1 MIRIFIISVAVAI
14 LLMGCAASNHTPQN
28 AATQSIDST
37 SPGDQP
43 QMCTISPHINDDGTW
58 PFDDAWQIY
67 RACST
72 GANDACVVSTEEEID
87 EQFDIQQAPEYIQ
100 QADETAAI
108 SSESGA
114 AANADDIDSTPESQ
128 QFPEVVQSDTDKVI
142 YLTFDDGPSS
152 NTPKILDILKRE
164 NVKATFFV
172 TGHHRNYTYL
182 IKREFDEGHAIGAH
196 SFSHH
201 YDIYASQEAF
211 FKDLE
216 KLQKVIEKYT
226 GSRTRLIRFPGGSS
240 NTSYRLYNEDP
251 YFMNRLCYEVRRRGY
266 QYIDWNLSSKDS
278 SSSFVSTST
287 IIEMA
292 TRDKSNDI
300 CLLMHDTFGKETT
313 VAALPAIIQY
323 YKEKGYRFGIL
334 DTTSFGY
341 HHVHLF
347 PRR

>member
-1 MIRIFIISVAVAI
+1 MNKRFICVALAISLTGCAGSNHRIENAANQSIERANPVDEAQMPDISEDTDDGALAIEESGQIYKACHEGEGESYELSADAAITEQTGELQSSVA
-14 LLMGCAASNHTPQN
+14 
-28 AATQSIDST
+28 
-37 SPGDQP
+37 
-43 QMCTISPHINDDGTW
+43 
-58 PFDDAWQIY
+58 
-67 RACST
+67 
-72 GANDACVVSTEEEID
+72 TE
-87 EQFDIQQAPEYIQ
+87 
-100 QADETAAI
+100 AD
-108 SSESGA
+108 
-114 AANADDIDSTPESQ
+114 ANADDIDAATESQ

-152 NTPKILDILKRE
+152 ITPMVLDILKRE

-240 NTSYRLYNEDP
+240 NASHRLYNDDP
-251 YFMNRLCYEVRRRGY
+251 YFMNRLCNEVRRRGY
-266 QYIDWNLSSKDS
+266 QYIGWNLSSKDS
-278 SSSFVSTST
+278 SSGFVSTST

-292 TRDKSNDI
+292 TRDKSNDV

-313 VAALPAIIQY
+313 VEALPAIIQY
-323 YKEKGYRFGIL
+323 YKEKGYRFGVL
-334 DTTSFGY
+334 DTKSSGY
-341 HHVHLF
+341 HHVHRF
-347 PRR
+347 PRRQNRMKK